1 LDNVTHTLI
10 SVLVGESAA
19 RATANVRSG
28 LPGATRRNLMVS
40 LMAVGGNLPDL
51 DFLYSAVTGDKLDYL
66 LHHRGHTHTVIGAL
80 AAAALLLIATDI
92 WLRWKRLRPTRPDR
106 IVLLAI
112 ASGAPL
118 LHIAMDSLNNYGV
131 HPFWPFYDGWLYG
144 DSVFIV
150 EPLLWAA
157 AAPLSFLLQTRLS
170 RCLVLAAL
178 AGGVALVFFSGLV
191 PIPLAAAFA
200 LLAASMLAA
209 GRLTPPRTALTLALV
224 VWLGVTTM
232 FAAASQ
238 VAAGR
243 TKTLAA
249 QHFPE
254 AILDDHVLTP
264 MPVNPLCW
272 DIILIQSS
280 GDALALRRGTFSLAP
295 RRLPANECPTPSAR
309 ATITAPLEPVQRPD
323 NQEIRWS
330 GELVSSRSQLSAL
343 FASDCRVAAFL
354 RFARAPWLASVEGKL
369 VLGDLRFDN
378 EVSLGFAEIDLRANP
393 ASCPR
398 HVPLWAP
405 PREHFLFR

>member
-19 RATANVRSG
+19 RATADVRSG

-80 AAAALLLIATDI
+80 AAAALLLIATDV

-112 ASGAPL
+112 ALAAPL

-157 AAPLSFLLQTRLS
+157 AAPLGFLLRTRLS
-170 RCLVLAAL
+170 RGLVLAAL

-191 PIPLAAAFA
+191 PIPLAAAFG

-209 GRLTPPRTALTLALV
+209 GRLTPPRIALTLALV
-224 VWLGVTTM
+224 AWLGVTTM
-232 FAAASQ
+232 FAAASR

-243 TKTLAA
+243 TQTLAA
-249 QHFPE
+249 QRFPD

-264 MPVNPLCW
+264 LPVNPLCW
-272 DIILIQSS
+272 EIILIQSS
-280 GDALALRRGTFSLAP
+280 GDALALRRGLLSLAP
-295 RRLPANECPTPSAR
+295 RRLPANECPTRSAG

-343 FASDCRVAAFL
+343 FAADCRVAAFL
-354 RFARAPWLASVEGKL
+354 RFARAPWLASVDGKL
-369 VLGDLRFDN
+369 VLGDLRYDN

-393 ASCPR
+393 TPCPR

-405 PREHFLFR
+405 PREHLLSR

>member
-10 SVLVGESAA
+10 SVLVGESGA
-19 RATANVRSG
+19 RATADVHSG
-28 LPGATRRNLMVS
+28 LPAGTRRNLMVS

-66 LHHRGHTHTVIGAL
+66 LHHRGHTHTVLGAL
-80 AAAALLLIATDI
+80 AAAALLLIATDV
-92 WLRWKRLRPTRPDR
+92 WLRWKRLTPTRPDR

-112 ASGAPL
+112 ASAAPL

-131 HPFWPFYDGWLYG
+131 HPFWPFYNGWLYG

-157 AAPLSFLLQTRLS
+157 AAPLGFLLRKRLS
-170 RCLVLAAL
+170 RGLVLAAL
-178 AGGVALVFFSGLV
+178 AGGVALVFLSGLV

-200 LLAASMLAA
+200 LFAASMLAA

-224 VWLGVTTM
+224 VWLGVTTT

-238 VAAGR
+238 VAAER
-243 TKTLAA
+243 TQTLAA
-249 QHFPE
+249 QHFPD
-254 AILDDHVLTP
+254 AILNDHVLTP

-272 DIILIQSS
+272 EIILIQSS

-295 RRLPANECPTPSAR
+295 RWMSASRCATRGAPTV
-309 ATITAPLEPVQRPD
+309 ITAPLQRVQTRD
-323 NQEIRWS
+323 DQELRWW
-330 GELVSSRSQLSAL
+330 GELVSSGSQLSGL

-354 RFARAPWLASVEGKL
+354 RFARAPWLAFVDGHL
-369 VLGDLRFDN
+369 VLGDLRYDN
-378 EVSLGFAEIDLRANP
+378 EANLGFAEIDLSANLV
-393 ASCPR
+393 SCPKW
-398 HVPLWAP
+398 VPQWTP
-405 PREHFLFR
+405 PRRDLLSG

>member
-1 LDNVTHTLI
+1 MDNVTHTLI

-19 RATANVRSG
+19 RASADVRGG
-28 LPGATRRNLMVS
+28 LPGATRRNLIVC

-80 AAAALLLIATDI
+80 AVAALLLIATDI
-92 WLRWKRLRPTRPDR
+92 WLRWRRLTPTRPDR

-112 ASGAPL
+112 ALSAPL
-118 LHIAMDSLNNYGV
+118 LHIAMDLANNYGV
-131 HPFWPFYDGWLYG
+131 HPFWPFYNRWFYG

-157 AAPLSFLLQTRLS
+157 AAPLASLLRTRAA
-170 RCLVLAAL
+170 RGLVLAVL
-178 AGGVALVFFSGLV
+178 VAGLALVFFSGLV
-191 PIPLAAAFA
+191 PIALAVAFA
-200 LLAASMLAA
+200 LLAGVTLTA
-209 GRLTPPRTALTLALV
+209 GRLTSPRTALALALG

-232 FAAASQ
+232 FAAASH
-238 VAAGR
+238 VAARR
-243 TKTLAA
+243 TQSVTA
-249 QHFPE
+249 QRFPD
-254 AILDDHVLTP
+254 AVLDDHVLTP

-272 DIILIQSS
+272 EIILIQSS
-280 GDALALRRGTFSLAP
+280 GDALTLRRGLLSLAP
-295 RRLPANECPTPSAR
+295 RWIPASRCPTRSAR
-309 ATITAPLEPVQRPD
+309 AAITAPLQPVQTPD
-323 NQEIRWS
+323 DQEMKWS

-354 RFARAPWLASVEGKL
+354 RFARAPWLAPVDGKL
-369 VLGDLRFDN
+369 ILGDLRYDN

-398 HVPLWAP
+398 RVPLWAP
-405 PREHFLFR
+405 PREPLLR